1 MYFMGC
7 FYFHSSFHGHIGS
20 PLTQSIFRCVPS
32 TTLKLVETILFI
44 SIESFRV
51 LGPPFLSFVALWSM
65 SCLAF
70 CASFCSP
77 VRHTRFLLHYNRVE
91 SYLY

>member
-51 LGPPFLSFVALWSM
+51 LGPPFLSSVAL
-65 SCLAF
+65 LEHVLF
-70 CASFCSP
+70 G
-77 VRHTRFLLHYNRVE
+77 FLCFFLQSRAAYTFSVA
-91 SYLY
+91 LQPG